1 MNKLFNEIFKSNFMK
16 GVKKFV
22 NSNFVAKFIITIGIW
37 IVVFVPVYVY
47 TGVRFLIDPVGFW
60 QEIALI
66 VAFVFCLGWLQ
77 GPFLFFG
84 VALTLFLMFED
95 I

>member
-1 MNKLFNEIFKSNFMK
+1 MSKFDLIFESNFMK
-16 GVKKFV
+16 SVKKFV
-22 NSNFVAKFIITIGIW
+22 NSNFVAKFVITIGIW
-37 IVVFVPVYVY
+37 IIAFVPAYVY
-47 TGVRFLIDPVGFW
+47 FGVRFLIDPVGFW

-77 GPFLFFG
+77 TAFIFFG